1 MGGVFIS
8 GKTKEKEKETFLGQ
22 LNAIYRGMSTKLAWG
37 FWAAVTVF
45 GICCDLIQRSH
56 RNEVI
61 EELFS
66 GVGGDLIAIILV
78 IWTFTVSLSVYVL
91 EKAQERYYG
100 IKIEDLL
107 IRDLKRGKL
116 WGLAA
121 LILLELLLLI
131 LATVGSW
138 KISLVISAFLQF
150 YTMIYFFLLVCL
162 KVSEA
167 NVLKQIGKEVAEI
180 EELSGL
186 QGLLL
191 RNMIRKLQY
200 EDEEQC
206 DELLGILKDSVLGAL
221 QRMPRED
228 PEVRNRM
235 IGFCGELAREIVE
248 CGKRTE
254 TVLLILRNWCMNGGF
269 PEEAGLGVVDALVRD
284 VCPWNLEIF
293 EGLLAVERKHQRAMR
308 IRAIVGNLYAQQ
320 FDGEGWRRMIAGK
333 LKAGLDLRREQN
345 LHLAVE
351 YWDQL
356 DEERGKGKAVLLH
369 FIFGEGGDPF

>member
-56 RNEVI
+56 RNENTRSSV
-61 EELFS
+61 

-206 DELLGILKDSVLGAL
+206 DELLG
-221 QRMPRED
+221 
-228 PEVRNRM
+228 
-235 IGFCGELAREIVE
+235 F
-248 CGKRTE
+248 
-254 TVLLILRNWCMNGGF
+254 
-269 PEEAGLGVVDALVRD
+269 
-284 VCPWNLEIF
+284 
-293 EGLLAVERKHQRAMR
+293 
-308 IRAIVGNLYAQQ
+308 
-320 FDGEGWRRMIAGK
+320 
-333 LKAGLDLRREQN
+333 
-345 LHLAVE
+345 
-351 YWDQL
+351 
-356 DEERGKGKAVLLH
+356 
-369 FIFGEGGDPF
+369 

>member
-1 MGGVFIS
+1 MVGGVFIS
-8 GKTKEKEKETFLGQ
+8 GKTNEKEAFLGQ
-22 LNAIYRGMSTKLAWG
+22 LNAIYRGMSTAPVWG

-45 GICCDLIQRSH
+45 GICCDLSQQPYW
-56 RNEVI
+56 NKAI
-61 EELFS
+61 EKLFS

-91 EKAQERYYG
+91 EKVQERYYG

-131 LATVGSW
+131 LATVGDW
-138 KISLVISAFLQF
+138 EISLVISAFLQF

-167 NVLKQIGKEVAEI
+167 NVLERIGKEVAEK

-200 EDEEQC
+200 EDEEQR
-206 DELLGILKDSVLGAL
+206 EALLNVLNGSVLDAL
-221 QRMPRED
+221 QRMLREE
-228 PEVRNRM
+228 PKARNRV

-248 CGKRTE
+248 CGKKTE
-254 TVLLILRNWCMNGGF
+254 DGPSDPQELVYEREFSGRSRAGSRGCAGAGRLSLESRDFRRAAGSGA
-269 PEEAGLGVVDALVRD
+269 EASEGHEDTGDCRKP
-284 VCPWNLEIF
+284 VCP
-293 EGLLAVERKHQRAMR
+293 AV
-308 IRAIVGNLYAQQ
+308 
-320 FDGEGWRRMIAGK
+320 
-333 LKAGLDLRREQN
+333 
-345 LHLAVE
+345 
-351 YWDQL
+351 
-356 DEERGKGKAVLLH
+356 
-369 FIFGEGGDPF
+369 

>member
-1 MGGVFIS
+1 MVGGVFIS
-8 GKTKEKEKETFLGQ
+8 GKTNEKEAFLGQ
-22 LNAIYRGMSTKLAWG
+22 LNAIYRGMSTAPAWG

-45 GICCDLIQRSH
+45 GICCDLSQQPYW
-56 RNEVI
+56 NQAI

-91 EKAQERYYG
+91 GKAQERYYG

-131 LATVGSW
+131 LATVGNW

-167 NVLKQIGKEVAEI
+167 NVLAQIGKEVAEK

-200 EDEEQC
+200 EDEEQRE
-206 DELLGILKDSVLGAL
+206 ELLKILNGSVLDAL
-221 QRMPRED
+221 QRMLRQD
-228 PEVRNRM
+228 PKARNQA
-235 IGFCGELAREIVE
+235 IGFCGELAREIME
-248 CGKRTE
+248 CGKKTE
-254 TVLLILRNWCMNGGF
+254 TVLLILRNWCRNENF
-269 PEEAGLGVVDALVRD
+269 PAEAGLGVVDALVRD
-284 VCPWNLEIF
+284 VCPRNLEIL

-308 IRAIVGNLYAQQ
+308 IRAIVGNLYARQ
-320 FDGEGWRRMIAGK
+320 FEGEGWRRMIAGK

-345 LHLAVE
+345 LHLAAE
-351 YWDQL
+351 YWDQF
-356 DEERGKGKAVLLH
+356 DGERGKGKAVLLH

>member
-8 GKTKEKEKETFLGQ
+8 GKTNEKEAFLGQ
-22 LNAIYRGMSTKLAWG
+22 LNAIYRGMSTAPAWG

-45 GICCDLIQRSH
+45 GICCDLSQQPYW
-56 RNEVI
+56 NKAI

-66 GVGGDLIAIILV
+66 GGGGDLIAIILV

-100 IKIEDLL
+100 IKVEDLL

-131 LATVGSW
+131 LATVGDW
-138 KISLVISAFLQF
+138 EISLVISAFLQF

-167 NVLKQIGKEVAEI
+167 NVLEQIGKEVAEK
-180 EELSGL
+180 EELNGL

-200 EDEEQC
+200 EDEEQQ
-206 DELLGILKDSVLGAL
+206 EALLKILNEDVLAAL
-221 QRMPRED
+221 QRMLRED
-228 PEVRNRM
+228 PKARNQV
-235 IGFCGELAREIVE
+235 IGFCGELAREIME
-248 CGKRTE
+248 SGKKTE
-254 TVLLILRNWCMNGGF
+254 TVLLILRNWCRNENF
-269 PEEAGLGVVDALVRD
+269 PAEAGLGVVDALVRD
-284 VCPWNLEIF
+284 VCPRNLEIL

-308 IRAIVGNLYAQQ
+308 IRAIVKNLYIQQ

>member
-8 GKTKEKEKETFLGQ
+8 GKTNEKEAFLGQ
-22 LNAIYRGMSTKLAWG
+22 LNAIYRGMSTAPAWG

-45 GICCDLIQRSH
+45 GICCDLSQQPYW
-56 RNEVI
+56 NKAI
-61 EELFS
+61 EKLFS

-131 LATVGSW
+131 LATVGDW
-138 KISLVISAFLQF
+138 EISLVISAFLQF

-167 NVLKQIGKEVAEI
+167 NVLEQIGKEVAEK

-200 EDEEQC
+200 EDEEQR
-206 DELLGILKDSVLGAL
+206 EALLNVLNGSVLDAL
-221 QRMPRED
+221 QRMLREE
-228 PEVRNRM
+228 PKARNRV

-248 CGKRTE
+248 CGKKTE
-254 TVLLILRNWCMNGGF
+254 TVLLILRNWCMNGNF
-269 PEEAGLGVVDALVRD
+269 PAEAGLGVVDALVRD
-284 VCPWNLEIF
+284 VCPRNLEIL

-351 YWDQL
+351 Y
-356 DEERGKGKAVLLH
+356 
-369 FIFGEGGDPF
+369 

>member
-1 MGGVFIS
+1 M
-8 GKTKEKEKETFLGQ
+8 
-22 LNAIYRGMSTKLAWG
+22 
-37 FWAAVTVF
+37 
-45 GICCDLIQRSH
+45 C
-56 RNEVI
+56 
-61 EELFS
+61 
-66 GVGGDLIAIILV
+66 
-78 IWTFTVSLSVYVL
+78 
-91 EKAQERYYG
+91 
-100 IKIEDLL
+100 
-107 IRDLKRGKL
+107 IRDR
-116 WGLAA
+116 
-121 LILLELLLLI
+121 LLI

-138 KISLVISAFLQF
+138 TISLVISAFLQF

-284 VCPWNLEIF
+284 ICPRNLESL
-293 EGLLAVERKHQRAMR
+293 EGLLAVEWKHQRLSL
-308 IRAIVGNLYAQQ
+308 IHI
-320 FDGEGWRRMIAGK
+320 
-333 LKAGLDLRREQN
+333 
-345 LHLAVE
+345 
-351 YWDQL
+351 
-356 DEERGKGKAVLLH
+356 
-369 FIFGEGGDPF
+369 

>member
-1 MGGVFIS
+1 M
-8 GKTKEKEKETFLGQ
+8 
-22 LNAIYRGMSTKLAWG
+22 
-37 FWAAVTVF
+37 
-45 GICCDLIQRSH
+45 
-56 RNEVI
+56 
-61 EELFS
+61 
-66 GVGGDLIAIILV
+66 GGDLIAIILV

-206 DELLGILKDSVLGAL
+206 DELLG
-221 QRMPRED
+221 
-228 PEVRNRM
+228 
-235 IGFCGELAREIVE
+235 F
-248 CGKRTE
+248 
-254 TVLLILRNWCMNGGF
+254 
-269 PEEAGLGVVDALVRD
+269 
-284 VCPWNLEIF
+284 
-293 EGLLAVERKHQRAMR
+293 
-308 IRAIVGNLYAQQ
+308 
-320 FDGEGWRRMIAGK
+320 
-333 LKAGLDLRREQN
+333 
-345 LHLAVE
+345 
-351 YWDQL
+351 
-356 DEERGKGKAVLLH
+356 
-369 FIFGEGGDPF
+369 